1 MPGRQRKRPKEKKVP
16 HPTLEAVKAQ
26 FDEIERSLIDKI
38 SRGRVADWAEY
49 RQVVGQLQEVREG
62 RARVVEILKKML
74 EEA

>member
-1 MPGRQRKRPKEKKVP
+1 MP